1 MIKIAAL
8 VWAFAQIGITAFGGG
23 LSTLPLIE
31 YQLVTKN
38 GWMDAS
44 GFARMVAISQM
55 TPGPIA
61 VNAATFAGY
70 SEAGV
75 LGSAAATLA
84 IILAPIL
91 ALTVVL
97 LILKRVPPEKKQTIQ
112 TASAPGSSGSSDSF
126 DSFAA
131 YLDAEKRDGGC
142 RAFLGRACSASVY
155 SFFQRVSDSYAYD
168 LRGFWSFFYKVMFY
182 PY

>member
-84 IILAPIL
+84 IIAAPIV
-91 ALTVVL
+91 ALTAVL
-97 LILKRVPPEKKQTIQ
+97 IILKRVPPEKSKRFKQLLRPIVAGLLTLSIVSPLTTTLKNGTAAIALFLTGLILLRSVRFFREYPIVMLTIF
-112 TASAPGSSGSSDSF
+112 GVFG
-126 DSFAA
+126 
-131 YLDAEKRDGGC
+131 
-142 RAFLGRACSASVY
+142 AFFIR
-155 SFFQRVSDSYAYD
+155 
-168 LRGFWSFFYKVMFY
+168 
-182 PY
+182 